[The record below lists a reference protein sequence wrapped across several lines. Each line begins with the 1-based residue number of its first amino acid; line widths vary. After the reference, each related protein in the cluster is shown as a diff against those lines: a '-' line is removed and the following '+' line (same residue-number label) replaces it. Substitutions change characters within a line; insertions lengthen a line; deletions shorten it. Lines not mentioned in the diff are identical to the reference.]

1 MRVGEPVAFD
11 RVWDSGG
18 ELVALSQAPKV
29 WTLKIGGDLAS
40 GQKIVTATAEACV
53 SGPASPIYRLTLT
66 FVGRSQDHHHRHVR
80 CGWSHASTPGL
91 AHDRVGD
98 RNHLSRDP

>member
-29 WTLKIGGDLAS
+29 GTPKIGGDLAS
-40 GQKIVTATAEACV
+40 GQKTGD
-53 SGPASPIYRLTLT
+53 S
-66 FVGRSQDHHHRHVR
+66 R
-80 CGWSHASTPGL
+80 C
-91 AHDRVGD
+91 R
-98 RNHLSRDP
+98 